1 MTRILS
7 KISIGLQAVLFVAC
21 CFQECASLNIKPNHR
36 ANPHSIGRSVHRKPQ
51 ISTLS
56 SSQELRVQTLS
67 FGYENDPQEMSLQT
81 FSMGVTGNATEPG
94 HTLGSIVPPSTPT
107 MGKVHTNMSMVEKIQ
122 LGTFLGCAVSAFLAI
137 VLKSSPGSW
146 RFFLAGGL
154 CAAISHTIPTPVDVV
169 KTRKQVDP
177 ALTDKSFLE
186 TGRYIVKEE
195 GFSALWAGLGPTTFG
210 YLLEGA
216 IKFGVYEVL
225 KPALKFSLTR
235 IASMSTSLAFLN
247 SQIIAFILSGI
258 ISGLAASFV
267 LCPMETLRIRLVAE
281 PNYTSGNWIKGG
293 FKILRREGVHG
304 FTKGI
309 KPMIL
314 KQVPYTVTKNVSF
327 DLFTKFFYT
336 SLLASGVATV
346 SNGMK
351 FAIPLMSAVI
361 ASVLSSLTSQ
371 PGDTIL
377 SLACA
382 HDGDYKTRDI
392 SRNIIRD
399 RGIAGF
405 FVGTN
410 TRLLHVGITVT
421 IQLLIYDFVKRLCG
435 IAATGL

>member
-1 MTRILS
+1 MRILS
-7 KISIGLQAVLFVAC
+7 MYGASLSVAIFLSSCLQ
-21 CFQECASLNIKPNHR
+21 ESASLNVRSSHR
-36 ANPHSIGRSVHRKPQ
+36 ASPHIIGRNPQ
-51 ISTLS
+51 ISLS
-56 SSQELRVQTLS
+56 VPVQDLQLKAFS
-67 FGYENDPQEMSLQT
+67 YGVENDSEGQSGPSSFFTINQ
-81 FSMGVTGNATEPG
+81 TEPSPPWS
-94 HTLGSIVPPSTPT
+94 SIVAPPTQT
-107 MGKVHTNMSMVEKIQ
+107 IDTTENTNMTTVEKIRVA
-122 LGTFLGCAVSAFLAI
+122 TVLGCAMSAILAI

-146 RFFLAGGL
+146 RYFLAGGL

-177 ALTDKSFLE
+177 TLTDVSFLE
-186 TGRYIVKEE
+186 AGRRIVKEE

-216 IKFGVYEVL
+216 IKFGIYEIL
-225 KPALKFSLTR
+225 KPALKFWLSR
-235 IASMSTSLAFLN
+235 IASVSTSLAFMN
-247 SQIIAFILSGI
+247 SQFVTFVLSGVF
-258 ISGLAASFV
+258 SGLAASFV

-281 PNYTSGNWIKGG
+281 PNYTSGNWIRGG
-293 FKILRREGVHG
+293 FKILKKEGVHG
-304 FTKGI
+304 FTKGM

-327 DLFTKFFYT
+327 DMFAKLFYST
-336 SLLASGVATV
+336 LLASGATTI

-351 FAIPLMSAVI
+351 FAIPLASAVI

-377 SLACA
+377 SLSCA
-382 HDGDYKTRDI
+382 HDGDYRTRDI
-392 SRNIIRD
+392 TRNILRSD

-421 IQLLIYDFVKRLCG
+421 IQLLIYDYVKRLVG